1 MRCFIVWNYGF
12 GRYFPYADFVEAMV
26 YDYLIYGRRSV
37 PYSIKVQEIEGRCVR
52 FYINSEISHLRKVGY
67 KAYRE
72 EFKKEHPEY
81 FIDESC
87 RVFRCLDM
95 SLKREEKIAACHAHK
110 RDLRTHIIDSFID
123 RIMKNPTTLHSWFS
137 EYVDGEGKNRTCFS
151 DKAVESLNKR
161 LKKNGLNTLK
171 NTTLY
176 RLFRSRVKER
186 FGCNIRTFFN
196 NVLMSV
202 STEEVITKA
211 IKKIK
216 GKNMMSLYILAL
228 KKYRK
233 ICEVYYS
240 DEDISFD
247 DIFREYGVD
256 LRMCG

>member
-12 GRYFPYADFVEAMV
+12 GRYFPYNDFVEAMV
-26 YDYLIYGRRSV
+26 YDYLIYGRKSV
-37 PYSIKVQEIEGRCVR
+37 PYNIKTQEAESKCVR

-110 RDLRTHIIDSFID
+110 RDLRTHIIDSFIN

-137 EYVDGEGKNRTCFS
+137 EYVDREGKNRTCFS

-161 LKKNGLNTLK
+161 LKNNGLNTLK
-171 NTTLY
+171 NITLY
-176 RLFRSRVKER
+176 RLFRGRVKER

-196 NVLMSV
+196 NILMSA

-216 GKNMMSLYILAL
+216 GKNMLSLYVSAL